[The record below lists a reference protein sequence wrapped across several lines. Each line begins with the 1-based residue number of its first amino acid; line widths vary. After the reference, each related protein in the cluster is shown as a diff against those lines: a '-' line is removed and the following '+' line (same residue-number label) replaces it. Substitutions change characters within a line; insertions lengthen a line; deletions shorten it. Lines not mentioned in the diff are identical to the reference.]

1 MTIATD
7 AAWPDSLK
15 GYYQRYATLNDLC
28 SNSNR
33 FFPSSDFCRW
43 LSYGTV
49 GTSSSNQRSQNDFLF
64 RREFSFTLPGDIY
77 CRYLSFKTAEEF
89 KTALENSLPDKIDI
103 GAVFTIAPKHYK
115 EYNVIGPSGASA
127 GGNSF
132 RPLERE
138 LVFDIDMDEYDD
150 VRTCCKGA
158 QVCQKC
164 WTFIAAAVRCINET
178 LRQDFGFKHI
188 MFVFSGRRG
197 VHCWVCDET
206 ARKLSNEQRSA
217 LAEYMQLIAGPK
229 TSGMRASATLRRRG
243 MQQYPLVKR
252 SVEICQEYFE
262 KPVVGIL
269 EGQNVFKCDKDASEA
284 SLESSNPNLVRIVK
298 CLPEDSSIRQDLPTF
313 FRLASKDPKAA
324 WKRVVE
330 DINAAKTK
338 RKNLPVGT
346 EDILLEY
353 TYPRLDI
360 NVSKQMNHLL
370 KAPFCVHPKTGRVC
384 VPILDPEHPELFE
397 PNKAPLLADVING
410 DREIAKYLSWFSEFV
425 NEIVMNEG
433 EQNQSMDF

>member
-1 MTIATD
+1 M
-7 AAWPDSLK
+7 
-15 GYYQRYATLNDLC
+15 
-28 SNSNR
+28 
-33 FFPSSDFCRW
+33 
-43 LSYGTV
+43 SYGTLTPNV
-49 GTSSSNQRSQNDFLF
+49 SQKPQNDFLF

-77 CRYLSFKTAEEF
+77 CRYQSFKNADEF

-103 GAVFTIAPKHYK
+103 GAVFNMAPKHYR
-115 EYNVIGPSGASA
+115 EYNVIGPSGMNS
-127 GGNSF
+127 GGSNF
-132 RPLERE
+132 RPVERE

-158 QVCQKC
+158 QVCQRC

-197 VHCWVCDET
+197 VHCWVCDEA
-206 ARKLSNEQRSA
+206 ARKLPNDQRSA

-229 TSGMRASATLRRRG
+229 GAGMRATTSLRRRG
-243 MQQYPLVKR
+243 MAQFPLIKR
-252 SVEICQEYFE
+252 SVDICQEYFE

-269 EGQNVFKCDKDASEA
+269 EGQNVLKCDKDASEA
-284 SLESSNPNLVRIVK
+284 SLEASNPNLLKIVK
-298 CLPEDSSIRQDLPTF
+298 SLPDDSSIRQDLPSF
-313 FRLASKDPKAA
+313 FRLASKDQKAA
-324 WKRVVE
+324 WKRVVD
-330 DINAAKTK
+330 DINTAKSK
-338 RKNLPVGT
+338 RKNPPVGT
-346 EDILLEY
+346 EDIVLEF

-397 PNKAPLLADVING
+397 PNKAPLLADVIKG
-410 DREIAKYLSWFSEFV
+410 DKEIVKYLDWFNAFVTSVIEDQKSETLKSEDKDPMEF
-425 NEIVMNEG
+425 
-433 EQNQSMDF
+433 

>member
-1 MTIATD
+1 M
-7 AAWPDSLK
+7 
-15 GYYQRYATLNDLC
+15 
-28 SNSNR
+28 
-33 FFPSSDFCRW
+33 
-43 LSYGTV
+43 SYGTLTPNV
-49 GTSSSNQRSQNDFLF
+49 SQKPQNDFLF

-77 CRYLSFKTAEEF
+77 CRYQSFKNADEF

-103 GAVFTIAPKHYK
+103 GAVFNMAPKHYR
-115 EYNVIGPSGASA
+115 EYNVIGPSGMNS
-127 GGNSF
+127 GGSNF
-132 RPLERE
+132 RPVERE

-158 QVCQKC
+158 QVCQRC

-197 VHCWVCDET
+197 VHCWVCDEA
-206 ARKLSNEQRSA
+206 ARKLPNDQRSA

-229 TSGMRASATLRRRG
+229 GAGMRATTSLRRRG
-243 MQQYPLVKR
+243 MAQFPLIKR
-252 SVEICQEYFE
+252 SVDICQEYFE

-269 EGQNVFKCDKDASEA
+269 EGQNVLKCDKDASEA
-284 SLESSNPNLVRIVK
+284 SLEASNPNLLKIVK
-298 CLPEDSSIRQDLPTF
+298 SLPDDSSIRQDLPSF
-313 FRLASKDPKAA
+313 FRLASKDQKAA
-324 WKRVVE
+324 WKRVVD
-330 DINAAKTK
+330 DINTAKSK
-338 RKNLPVGT
+338 RKNPPVGT
-346 EDILLEY
+346 EDIVLEF

-397 PNKAPLLADVING
+397 PNKAPLLADVIKG
-410 DREIAKYLSWFSEFV
+410 DKEIVKYLDWFNAFVTSVIEDQKSETLKSEEKDPMEF
-425 NEIVMNEG
+425 
-433 EQNQSMDF
+433 

>member
-1 MTIATD
+1 
-7 AAWPDSLK
+7 
-15 GYYQRYATLNDLC
+15 
-28 SNSNR
+28 
-33 FFPSSDFCRW
+33 
-43 LSYGTV
+43 
-49 GTSSSNQRSQNDFLF
+49 LF

-77 CRYLSFKTAEEF
+77 CRYQSFKNADEF

-103 GAVFTIAPKHYK
+103 GAVFNMAPKHYR
-115 EYNVIGPSGASA
+115 EYNVIGPSGMNS
-127 GGNSF
+127 GGSNF
-132 RPLERE
+132 RPIERE

-158 QVCQKC
+158 QVCQRC

-197 VHCWVCDET
+197 VHCWVCDEA
-206 ARKLSNEQRSA
+206 ARKLPNDQRSA

-229 TSGMRASATLRRRG
+229 GAGMRATTSLRRRG
-243 MQQYPLVKR
+243 MAQFPLIKR
-252 SVEICQEYFE
+252 SVDICQEYFE

-269 EGQNVFKCDKDASEA
+269 EGQNVLKCDKDASEA
-284 SLESSNPNLVRIVK
+284 SLEASNPNLLKIVK
-298 CLPEDSSIRQDLPTF
+298 SLPDDSSIRQDLPSF
-313 FRLASKDPKAA
+313 FRLASKDQKAA
-324 WKRVVE
+324 WKRVVD
-330 DINAAKTK
+330 DINTAKSK
-338 RKNLPVGT
+338 RKNPPVGT
-346 EDILLEY
+346 EDIVLEF

-397 PNKAPLLADVING
+397 PNKAPLLADVIKG
-410 DREIAKYLSWFSEFV
+410 DKEIVKYLDWFNAFVTSVIEDQKSETLKSEDKDPMEF
-425 NEIVMNEG
+425 
-433 EQNQSMDF
+433 

>member
-1 MTIATD
+1 MSQK
-7 AAWPDSLK
+7 P
-15 GYYQRYATLNDLC
+15 
-28 SNSNR
+28 
-33 FFPSSDFCRW
+33 
-43 LSYGTV
+43 
-49 GTSSSNQRSQNDFLF
+49 QNDFLF

-77 CRYLSFKTAEEF
+77 CRYQSFKNADEF

-103 GAVFTIAPKHYK
+103 GAVFNMAPKHYR
-115 EYNVIGPSGASA
+115 EYNVIGPSGMNS
-127 GGNSF
+127 GGSNF
-132 RPLERE
+132 RPIERE

-158 QVCQKC
+158 QVCQRC

-197 VHCWVCDET
+197 VHCWVCDEA
-206 ARKLSNEQRSA
+206 ARKLPNDQRSA

-229 TSGMRASATLRRRG
+229 GAGMRATTSLRRRG
-243 MQQYPLVKR
+243 MAQFPLIKR
-252 SVEICQEYFE
+252 SVDICQEYFE

-269 EGQNVFKCDKDASEA
+269 EGQNVLKCDKDASEA
-284 SLESSNPNLVRIVK
+284 SLEASNPNLLKIVK
-298 CLPEDSSIRQDLPTF
+298 SLPDDSSIRQDLPSF
-313 FRLASKDPKAA
+313 FRLASKDQKAA
-324 WKRVVE
+324 WKRVVD
-330 DINAAKTK
+330 DINTAKSK
-338 RKNLPVGT
+338 RKNPPVGT
-346 EDILLEY
+346 EDIVLEF

-397 PNKAPLLADVING
+397 PNKAPLLADVIKG
-410 DREIAKYLSWFSEFV
+410 DKEIVKYLDWFNAFVTSVIEDQKSETLKSEDKDPMEF
-425 NEIVMNEG
+425 
-433 EQNQSMDF
+433 